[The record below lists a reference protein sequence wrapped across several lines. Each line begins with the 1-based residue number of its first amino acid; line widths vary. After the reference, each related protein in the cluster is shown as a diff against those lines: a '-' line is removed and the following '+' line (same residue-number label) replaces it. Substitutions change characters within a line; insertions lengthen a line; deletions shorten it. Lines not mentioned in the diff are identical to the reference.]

1 MPTYRSLTQYS
12 ANINIWEPNDSN
24 SDLCVIIIVYGMSV
38 IRTSHLC
45 GMKPVITPQT
55 MPTQTPMATSMGP
68 RIAFV
73 SQLPECEGK
82 NKHQINNGYSVSS
95 ALALRN
101 NTIRVIPSENMI
113 LRQTP
118 NAEMQNMSSKLHAA
132 ITNVMIPLSSPRPF
146 CLKSNSAG
154 RITAELTGLKMHL
167 WWAEEVSEFVGKN

>member
-1 MPTYRSLTQYS
+1 
-12 ANINIWEPNDSN
+12 
-24 SDLCVIIIVYGMSV
+24 
-38 IRTSHLC
+38 
-45 GMKPVITPQT
+45 MKPVITPQT

-73 SQLPECEGK
+73 SQLPEWEGK
-82 NKHQINNGYSVSS
+82 NKQTPNQQRLSRKP
-95 ALALRN
+95 ALRN

-113 LRQTP
+113 LRHTP

-167 WWAEEVSEFVGKN
+167 GCAEEVSEFVGKN